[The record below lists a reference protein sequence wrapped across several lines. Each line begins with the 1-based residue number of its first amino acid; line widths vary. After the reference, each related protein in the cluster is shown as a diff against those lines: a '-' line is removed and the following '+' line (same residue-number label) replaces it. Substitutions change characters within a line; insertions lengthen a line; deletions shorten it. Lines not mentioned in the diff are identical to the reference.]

1 MRLQVQLYIDTS
13 GDPTSEQ
20 PTYERVD
27 LNDFESIELT
37 SSVQEVRDIEK
48 VFTDYSRQF
57 TLPASAQNN
66 SVFKHYYNTNI
77 VNGFDA
83 RIKQRAYISLNGILF
98 REGFIRLSEVTRKN
112 ERPSMYK
119 VVFFGAM
126 VSLKQVLGDLK
137 LAALSGLSKFNHE
150 YSRTVVNNGFVT
162 GLGLQG
168 ETMVTSVNRDVVYPA
183 ISALDRWF
191 YDSDDVSP
199 PEPLVFAQ
207 GSSRN
212 IFNSSDNGDYGIDY
226 LHLKPAI
233 KVIHIIEAI
242 ESRFSSIKFSRDF
255 FGRPFFDKL
264 YLLLHNTKGLL
275 SPSNSLQDDISL
287 TFDIGTNSSNSD
299 FEYVSGEPD
308 QRPMVTSWSSSAIG
322 SFEVISVIKYE
333 VIASVTVLSP
343 STGSNYKIKILDNQF
358 IIAESGSLSGDS
370 SLTATLC
377 TENVTPHENIKVV
390 VESADPTDLTTF
402 DLDLELRRVE
412 YTLFFDD
419 LDSIEDPCSPPSSTP
434 ITTFSSFY
442 GLSNSVNT
450 LSTIEIVQHMPDI
463 TILSFIQGLFKAFNL
478 TSEVNSEGE
487 IVVKT
492 LNTFYEDGQDIDITD
507 YIITDEDTLS
517 RVELFDNIKF
527 EYSEPKTFGMLRQN
541 EVLQDDFGNLE
552 FQLSPN
558 GTERNLAF
566 DGKKYEVKLPFEKLF
581 FDRLRD
587 ENDLNT
593 PIDFGNGWLADSNQS
608 PTITKPVIFFNEPTT
623 ASGDE
628 EFGFLDVGRFTQYNR
643 PSNTTVDG
651 NFSLNFGEEIDEY
664 SGQPVTRSLF
674 RLFYQ
679 DYISNLYDISNRMFT
694 VKAYLPLSFLISY
707 NMNDKMVIRDKYYTI
722 NMIKTNLTTG
732 YSQLELIPEFTPFVP
747 DSGSD
752 ITPPT
757 VPTNLASGIRTNTSI
772 DFNWT
777 ESTDNVAVTG
787 YKVYVD
793 GSLEQTL
800 GVTTQS
806 SLTGLD
812 INTSYS
818 IEVSAFDAAG
828 NESAKSTAVSM
839 STTNLPDTVAPSI
852 PLNVLVTAVSS
863 STVTLSWNPS
873 FDNVGV
879 TGYKVYVNGT
889 SPISVGNVTSYQVTG
904 LTQLTTYAFNITAFD
919 AAGNESQF
927 SQTVLETTTLPI
939 IT

>member
-37 SSVQEVRDIEK
+37 SSVQDVRNIDK

-77 VNGFDA
+77 FGGFDA

-112 ERPSMYK
+112 ERASMYK

-137 LAALSGLSKFNHE
+137 LAALSGLSKFNHP
-150 YSRTVVNNGFVT
+150 YNKTVVNNGFVT

-183 ISALDRWF
+183 ISAFDRWF
-191 YDSDDVSP
+191 YDSSSVSD
-199 PEPLVFAQ
+199 PESLVFAQ
-207 GSSRN
+207 GESRN
-212 IFNSSDNGDYGIDY
+212 IYNDESNGDYGIDY

-233 KVIHIIEAI
+233 KVLHIIEAI

-255 FGRPFFDKL
+255 FGRAFFNKL

-275 SPSNSLQDDISL
+275 SPSNSLQDPVSI
-287 TFDIGTNSSNSD
+287 TFNVGTDSSNSD
-299 FEYVSGEPD
+299 FEYLSGEPD
-308 QRPMVTSWSSSAIG
+308 QRPMETAWSFSVYNGFLG
-322 SFEVISVIKYE
+322 SNYFIQKYE
-333 VIASVTVLSP
+333 VIASVTVSAP
-343 STGSNYKIKILDNQF
+343 SSGSNYRIKVLNNQF
-358 IIAESGSLSGDS
+358 VIAESGALSGS
-370 SLTATLC
+370 GSVTATLC
-377 TENVTPHENIKVV
+377 TENFTTHSNIKVV
-390 VESADPTDLTTF
+390 VESASPTNLTTF
-402 DLDLELRRVE
+402 ELGLELKRVE
-412 YTLFFDD
+412 YF
-419 LDSIEDPCSPPSSTP
+419 LDPSSVEDPCTPPSNVQ
-434 ITTFSSFY
+434 TTTYSSFY
-442 GLSNSVNT
+442 DAGGDVNT
-450 LSTIEIVQHMPDI
+450 LTNINIVEHMPDM
-463 TILSFIQGLFKAFNL
+463 TILSFLQGLFKAFNL
-478 TSEVNSEGE
+478 TSEVNSDGE

-492 LNTFYEDGQDIDITD
+492 LNKFYDDGQNIDITD
-507 YIITDEDTLS
+507 YVITDEDTLS
-517 RVELFDNIKF
+517 RVELFNNIKF
-527 EYSEPKTFGMLRQN
+527 KYSEPKTFGMLKQN

-581 FDRLRD
+581 FDRLKD
-587 ENDLNT
+587 ENPSQSN

-608 PTITKPVIFFNEPTT
+608 PTITKPIIFFNEHTT
-623 ASGDE
+623 VSNNE
-628 EFGFLDVGRFTQYNR
+628 ELGFKDIGTFTQYNR

-651 NFSLNFGEEIDEY
+651 GYSLHFGEEIDEY

-679 DYISNLYDISNRMFT
+679 DYISNLYNISNRMFS

-707 NMNDKMVIRDKYYTI
+707 NMNDKMIIRGKYYTI
-722 NMIKTNLTTG
+722 NSIRTNLTTG
-732 YSQLELIPEFTPFVP
+732 QSQLELIPEFTQFVQ
-747 DSGSD
+747 DAGSD

-757 VPTNLASGIRTNTSI
+757 VPTNLALGARTNTSI

-787 YKVYVD
+787 YNVYVD

-806 SLTGLD
+806 SLNRLD
-812 INTSYS
+812 VNTAYS

-839 STTNLPDTVAPSI
+839 STANLPDATPPTI

-863 STVTLSWNPS
+863 STVTLSWSPS
-873 FDNVGV
+873 SDNVGV
-879 TGYKVYVNGT
+879 TGYKVYVDGL
-889 SPISVGNVTSYQVTG
+889 SLVSLGNVTSYQVTG
-904 LTQLTTYAFNITAFD
+904 LTQSTTYSFNITAFD
-919 AAGNESQF
+919 AEGNESQF
-927 SQTVLETTTLPI
+927 SQTVSETTTLPI
-939 IT
+939 NT